1 MKQSILLLLCI
12 ATLGLASCKKE
23 TIVDSGLPNE
33 TIETVI
39 NASDWQ
45 LIEGGTRLT
54 TKINMPEIDQ
64 ETFTNDGLMVYI
76 YPDNGINE
84 YRQLP
89 MTFNGQAY
97 SYSAR
102 PGSIT
107 IDIQTSTANGTPRR
121 PTAPTGLRVVIVTST
136 LK

>member
-1 MKQSILLLLCI
+1 MKQSFLLLLCI
-12 ATLGLASCKKE
+12 ATIGLTSCKKD

-39 NASDWQ
+39 NSNQWQ
-45 LIEGGTRLT
+45 SIEGGTRLT
-54 TKINMPEIDQ
+54 TTISLPELNA

-89 MTFNGQAY
+89 FVFDG
-97 SYSAR
+97 
-102 PGSIT
+102 
-107 IDIQTSTANGTPRR
+107 
-121 PTAPTGLRVVIVTST
+121 
-136 LK
+136 